1 MRCLPSSI
9 CFVAM
14 SQFIGPSLKK
24 ELKLQKLP
32 KPEASTLRYKV
43 PHLWPQIEDS
53 ISSAFAK
60 AYGIKV
66 RCY

>member
-1 MRCLPSSI
+1 
-9 CFVAM
+9 M